1 MMFLSCC
8 CAGDPHA
15 TRAVES
21 GDSLPVCNIVFKV
34 LTARAGDCGKVAPF
48 NLTDTKSKYQICF
61 CAGAVRTSYLLQL
74 TRGE

>member
-21 GDSLPVCNIVFKV
+21 GDSLPVRNIVFKV
-34 LTARAGDCGKVAPF
+34 LNARAGDCGKVAPF
-48 NLTDTKSKYQICF
+48 NLNDTKSKY
-61 CAGAVRTSYLLQL
+61 
-74 TRGE
+74 